1 MKFETRVTWE
11 APLARVLAMITSR
24 AYVEQRLTRMD
35 YESCAVLDCQ
45 DDGPRFAITTR
56 VLGRP
61 SVKLPALAQ
70 KFVKTDQPI
79 EIEQTDSWDRGT
91 ASGTLQIV
99 NKSVSVLSVSAVMKL
114 TESGG
119 MTTNTLSWTVECSV
133 PLVGGKL
140 AEMVADDIR
149 AKAAQNELVSRQ
161 ILADAF

>member
-24 AYVEQRLTRMD
+24 AYVEQRLARMD
-35 YESCAVLDCQ
+35 YESFAVLDCQ
-45 DDGPRFAITTR
+45 DEAERFTITTR

-79 EIEQTDSWDRGT
+79 EIEQTDSWSRDT
-91 ASGTLQIV
+91 AAGTLRIV
-99 NKSVSVLSVSAVMKL
+99 NKSVSVLSISATMKL
-114 TESGG
+114 TEAAGI
-119 MTTNTLSWTVECSV
+119 TTNTLTWTVECSV

-140 AEMVADDIR
+140 AEMIADDIR